1 VFSLSRRPTPV
12 ASFADMALFAMFCV
26 LSMLLAVSIQLGP
39 YGVPTRTVL
48 FPALAFAL
56 VTTAVGTMF
65 GLFRGGERKPL
76 QVVFTRSLL
85 ALCVGV
91 PACYFLFGVLPR
103 PDGLRALLPYA
114 ALFTLGAVI
123 VVRPVLLAALVGG
136 FGGRRTLIVGT
147 GAEAIAVEEMIEQH
161 GGRGAVVIGFF
172 PAGSPE
178 ERSDGE
184 RKGRAQAFPPD
195 ARLQDIVDR
204 FAVNEVIVAVREQ
217 RGGAVPVDDLLE
229 CRVAGVPVRDLSA
242 FYEGIRGEVPIE
254 SLKASWLIYGHG
266 FDQALGRQ
274 LVKRLTDVVAA
285 TVLLFLA
292 LPVLL
297 LAALAIVF
305 ESGLPI
311 LFTQERVGQGGRVF
325 KVLKLRTMR
334 TDAERDGVARWA
346 TAKDSRV
353 TRVGRILRKLR
364 IDELPQLINV
374 LSGEMSLVGP
384 RPERP
389 VFVEQ
394 LREQIR
400 FYELRHSVKPGLTG
414 WAQIRYSYGASV
426 DDARRKLQFDLYYVK
441 NNSLVLDVLILAET
455 VRVVLFGEGAH

>member
-1 VFSLSRRPTPV
+1 
-12 ASFADMALFAMFCV
+12 MALFAVFCV
-26 LSMLLAVSIQLGP
+26 LSMLLSVSIQLGP
-39 YGVPTRTVL
+39 YGVPTRAVL
-48 FPALAFAL
+48 FPAVAFAL
-56 VTTAVGTMF
+56 ITTAVGTMF

-91 PACYFLFGVLPR
+91 PVCYFLFGVLPQ
-103 PDGLRALLPYA
+103 PGGPRAMLPYA

-123 VVRPVLLAALVGG
+123 VIRPVLLAALVSG

-147 GAEAIAVEEMIEQH
+147 GADALAVEEMIEHH
-161 GGRGAVVIGFF
+161 GGRGATVVGFY
-172 PAGSPE
+172 PAGSQE
-178 ERSDGE
+178 EQNGGART
-184 RKGRAQAFPPD
+184 GRAQTFPSD

-204 FAVNEVIVAVREQ
+204 FNVNEVIVAVREQ
-217 RGGAVPVDDLLE
+217 RGGAVPIDDLLE
-229 CRVAGVPVRDLSA
+229 CRVAGIPVRDLSA

-254 SLKASWLIYGHG
+254 SLKASWLIYGQG
-266 FDQALGRQ
+266 FDQDPARR

-297 LAALAIVF
+297 LAVLTIMV
-305 ESGLPI
+305 ESGFPI

-346 TAKDSRV
+346 SANDARV

-384 RPERP
+384 RPERS
-389 VFVEQ
+389 VFVAQ